1 MIASD
6 VRQQAV
12 PSGPHK
18 MPKASASDPLR
29 AAAEK
34 LEAGFWAEM
43 LKSAQP
49 EDNKNSFS
57 SGIGE
62 TQFASFLRTAHADA
76 LVRGGGLG
84 LAETIYQSGMPP
96 FGGP

>member
-29 AAAEK
+29 AAEK

-84 LAETIYQSGMPP
+84 LAETIYQSLLKQNNA
-96 FGGP
+96 

>member
-12 PSGPHK
+12 PSGPPK

-49 EDNKNSFS
+49 EENKNSFS

-62 TQFASFLRTAHADA
+62 TQFYSFLRTAHADA

-84 LAETIYQSGMPP
+84 LAETIYQSLLKQNNA
-96 FGGP
+96 